1 MVLGVL
7 KILCRATDR
16 WPLHLYL
23 LDWADSGKGIVEAA
37 LRDAD
42 ACLQLFA
49 GRFFVRHAQ
58 SSVIGLDH
66 FIEYRCRFLV
76 QTRILPQNGGNL
88 SESTDA
94 GMWD

>member
-1 MVLGVL
+1 MRRQTPGHY
-7 KILCRATDR
+7 IFICSTG
-16 WPLHLYL
+16 PT
-23 LDWADSGKGIVEAA
+23 GKGIVEAA

-66 FIEYRCRFLV
+66 SIEYRCRFLV
-76 QTRILPQNGGNL
+76 QTRILAQNGGNL

>member
-1 MVLGVL
+1 MARQTPGHY
-7 KILCRATDR
+7 IFICSTG
-16 WPLHLYL
+16 PT
-23 LDWADSGKGIVEAA
+23 GKGIVEAA

-58 SSVIGLDH
+58 SSVIGLNH
-66 FIEYRCRFLV
+66 FTQYRSRFLV

-88 SESTDA
+88 SESADA
-94 GMWD
+94 GRCD